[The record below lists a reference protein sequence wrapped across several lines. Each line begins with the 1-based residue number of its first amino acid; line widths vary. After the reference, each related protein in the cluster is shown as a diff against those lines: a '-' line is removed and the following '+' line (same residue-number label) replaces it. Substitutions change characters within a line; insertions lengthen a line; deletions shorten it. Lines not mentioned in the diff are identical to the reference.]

1 MTRDTK
7 KIKLTLVLVFNFSVD
22 WKNCQRN
29 GKNILMKSY
38 SCFVK
43 EIHIKESDILFLK
56 ISIGKDTQGKCKQI
70 LGRGPDSNTI

>member
-7 KIKLTLVLVFNFSVD
+7 KIKLILVLVFNFSVD
-22 WKNCQRN
+22 WKNCQKN

-43 EIHIKESDILFLK
+43 EIYIKESDIIFENK
-56 ISIGKDTQGKCKQI
+56 YWQRHTRQMQTNIRQG
-70 LGRGPDSNTI
+70 S